1 MINETLIILTKKEY
15 KIYLKVTNQIYNT
28 KIKFN

>member
-1 MINETLIILTKKEY
+1 MINETLILTKKEY